1 VDLNEILARKCD
13 ALGAEKVESLFAD
26 AHTHTSRAGAEL
38 NADCL
43 IEGLKGLQKNP
54 LAAYLK

>member
-1 VDLNEILARKCD
+1 MDLNEILARKCD
-13 ALGAEKVESLFAD
+13 ALGTEKVESLFAD

-38 NADCL
+38 NADCV